1 MVPKF
6 PVHPEDPIYMGAEFL
21 IMPLYP
27 SRQAQ
32 TNLARQLGKE
42 GKIDEAIAI
51 CGQWKPFCR
60 GKVKS
65 QDPVAAT
72 VLVVR

>member
-21 IMPLYP
+21 IMPLYT

-42 GKIDEAIAI
+42 GKSTKRLRFVVN
-51 CGQWKPFCR
+51 GNL
-60 GKVKS
+60 S
-65 QDPVAAT
+65 VAAK
-72 VLVVR
+72 LNRKILLQQPFW